1 MTITRDTHV
10 LSMWSTPLYRQDLGV
25 LHGQDRI
32 DQFNAELR
40 ELILER
46 EARHKDP
53 LKFGVIGATKTSLDI
68 LRYDTPAIDWLN
80 QRILDAVETIALD
93 LVGDIRVDA
102 EVDLVAEGWAVVY
115 RSGASHRLHTHHESA
130 WSGVYYIDVGGV
142 DGGAGHLQL
151 LDPRP
156 GAIARQTSTGVEYV
170 EPHPGLMVVFPS
182 WLPHSVKATLFG
194 GGTRICI
201 AFNVGYQERIPHDN

>member
-1 MTITRDTHV
+1 VTITQDTHV
-10 LSMWSTPLYRQDLGV
+10 LSMWSTPLYRQDLGE
-25 LHGQDRI
+25 LHGRDRV
-32 DQFNAELR
+32 DGLNAELR

-46 EARHKDP
+46 EARHTDP

-68 LRYDTPAIDWLN
+68 LRYDVPAVGWLN
-80 QRILDAVETIALD
+80 QRILDAVETIALG
-93 LVGDIRVDA
+93 LVGDIRVEA

-142 DGGAGHLQL
+142 GEGAGHLQL

-156 GAIARQTSTGVEYV
+156 AAIARQASSGVEYIQ
-170 EPHPGLMVVFPS
+170 PYPGLMVVFPS

-194 GGTRICI
+194 GDTRICI
-201 AFNVGYQERIPHDN
+201 AFNVGYQERIPDDN